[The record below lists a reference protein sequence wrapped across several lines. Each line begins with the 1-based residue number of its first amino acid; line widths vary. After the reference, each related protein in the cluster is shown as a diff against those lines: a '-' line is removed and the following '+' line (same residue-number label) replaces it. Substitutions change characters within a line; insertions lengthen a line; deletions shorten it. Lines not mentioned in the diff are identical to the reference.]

1 MKLRSLLILLLMLPV
16 GFTQAQETR
25 QLSAEAEALLQCFN
39 EIYGEKI
46 ISGCTANVNWNINEA
61 KWVYQHTGKWP
72 AINFFDFIHLPFS
85 PANWIDY
92 TNVTDVVNWHKNGGI
107 VGCMWHWNMPTND
120 GQNWTC
126 TPGTDDNQTS
136 FDVRKIFEPESNE
149 YKQMIKDIDKV
160 ASTLKKLKQRKI
172 PVLWRPLHEAG
183 GRWFWWGLDAE
194 ACNELWRVMYDRF
207 TNHHGLN
214 NLIWVWTSA
223 AEWNKPYSDGY
234 KWYPG
239 DEYVDIVGIDIYN
252 NSSTSN
258 IRTKC
263 FNMLKQNSP
272 DKLIAL
278 TECGSL
284 AKIGAQWRG
293 GSKWLY
299 FAPWY
304 DYERTNKPDSEAFQ
318 STDHTHC
325 NAAWW
330 QEAFSNDYVLT
341 REDFNDILT
350 GIEAAQ
356 AEQRLS
362 PVRAYDLMGRP
373 WVEGRRGL
381 YIKNGKKYYRR

>member
-46 ISGCTANVNWNINEA
+46 ISGCTANVNSNINEA

>member
-1 MKLRSLLILLLMLPV
+1 
-16 GFTQAQETR
+16 
-25 QLSAEAEALLQCFN
+25 
-39 EIYGEKI
+39 
-46 ISGCTANVNWNINEA
+46 
-61 KWVYQHTGKWP
+61 
-72 AINFFDFIHLPFS
+72 
-85 PANWIDY
+85 
-92 TNVTDVVNWHKNGGI
+92 
-107 VGCMWHWNMPTND
+107 MPTND

>member
-1 MKLRSLLILLLMLPV
+1 MRLRSLLILLLMLPV

-92 TNVTDVVNWHKNGGI
+92 TNVTEVVNWHKNGGI

-330 QEAFSNDYVLT
+330 QDAFSNDYVLT
-341 REDFNDILT
+341 REDFKEILT

>member
-1 MKLRSLLILLLMLPV
+1 MRLRSLLILLLMLPV

-25 QLSAEAEALLQCFN
+25 QLSAEAEALLQCFH

-92 TNVTDVVNWHKNGGI
+92 TNVTEVVNWHKNGGI

-341 REDFNDILT
+341 REDFKEILT
-350 GIEAAQ
+350 GIEDVQ

-373 WVEGRRGL
+373 WVEGQRGL

>member
-1 MKLRSLLILLLMLPV
+1 MRLRSLLILLLMLPV

-92 TNVTDVVNWHKNGGI
+92 TNVTEVVNWHKNGGI

-330 QEAFSNDYVLT
+330 QEAFSNEYVLT
-341 REDFNDILT
+341 REDFKEILT

>member
-1 MKLRSLLILLLMLPV
+1 MRLRSLFILLLMLPV

-25 QLSAEAEALLQCFN
+25 QLSAEAEALLETFH

-92 TNVTDVVNWHKNGGI
+92 TNVTEVVNWHKNGGI

-341 REDFNDILT
+341 REDFKEILT
-350 GIEAAQ
+350 GIEDVQ

-373 WVEGRRGL
+373 WVEGQRGL

>member
-1 MKLRSLLILLLMLPV
+1 MRLRSLLILLLMLPV

-92 TNVTDVVNWHKNGGI
+92 SNVTEVVNWHKNGGI

>member
-1 MKLRSLLILLLMLPV
+1 MRLRSLLILLLMLPV

-25 QLSAEAEALLQCFN
+25 QLSAEAEALLQCFH

-92 TNVTDVVNWHKNGGI
+92 TNVTEVVNWHKNGGI

-330 QEAFSNDYVLT
+330 QDAFSNDYVLT

-350 GIEAAQ
+350 GIEDAQ

-373 WVEGRRGL
+373 WVEGQRGL

>member
-1 MKLRSLLILLLMLPV
+1 MRLRSLLILLLLLPV

-92 TNVTDVVNWHKNGGI
+92 TNVTEVVNWHKNGGI

-330 QEAFSNDYVLT
+330 QDAFSNDYVLT
-341 REDFNDILT
+341 REDFKEILT